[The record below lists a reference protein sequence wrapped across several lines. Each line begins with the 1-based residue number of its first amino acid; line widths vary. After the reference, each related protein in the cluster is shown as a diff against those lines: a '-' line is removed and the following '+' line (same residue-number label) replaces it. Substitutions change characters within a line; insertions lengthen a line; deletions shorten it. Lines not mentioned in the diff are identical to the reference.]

1 MVMEPEALALEM
13 VSLDWQIALLD
24 RKAIVAS
31 KSNCLFI
38 KKLFLLRLMGLRIE
52 AICIK

>member
-1 MVMEPEALALEM
+1 MVMVPEDLTLKM

-24 RKAIVAS
+24 RKAIVAT

-38 KKLFLLRLMGLRIE
+38 KLSLLRLTGLGIE

>member
-1 MVMEPEALALEM
+1 MMIVPEDLTLEM

-38 KKLFLLRLMGLRIE
+38 KKLSLLRLMELKFD

>member
-1 MVMEPEALALEM
+1 MVPEDLILAM

-38 KKLFLLRLMGLRIE
+38 KKLYLLRLMELRFE
-52 AICIK
+52 VICIK